1 LDTAFAHL
9 FPIDG
14 IEPRNDDAHSNKM
27 AVRDLHLK
35 AAGSAAFNQRN
46 VSQLLTFNTW
56 IETQMSASIMS
67 RVTII
72 QAAGAIRQ
80 ASRRWQTSQQ
90 KVVAVDAGRATPDRL
105 TEFHSLDA
113 IEKAAT
119 KAALDRCRVLADQ
132 IEGELLKKGAED
144 FQDLTTLA
152 DFQASLEGAVEVL
165 ERTNAVYS
173 ETKTVPL
180 TVVMDE

>member
-1 LDTAFAHL
+1 M
-9 FPIDG
+9 PG
-14 IEPRNDDAHSNKM
+14 
-27 AVRDLHLK
+27 
-35 AAGSAAFNQRN
+35 G
-46 VSQLLTFNTW
+46 
-56 IETQMSASIMS
+56 
-67 RVTII
+67 
-72 QAAGAIRQ
+72 
-80 ASRRWQTSQQ
+80 
-90 KVVAVDAGRATPDRL
+90 L
-105 TEFHSLDA
+105 TEYRRLDA
-113 IEKAAT
+113 IEKAAV

-132 IEGELLKKGAED
+132 IDGELLKKGAED